1 MELADTADRDD
12 KKAACCSF
20 SSLPLLHLVSDTP
33 HHKTLH
39 GTSRP
44 LHNEVLM
51 ETVYHQTVIV
61 CFSTSTRLKDVFL
74 RTVGKQINCWT
85 DQHISVAWAAQT
97 EGLKLHFFIWG
108 ETKTPLNLKL
118 QLIPHIFLYPWHF
131 LSNSPSLCPLPSEV
145 LNRACCCVV
154 VVFGRRMLCVGLTRW
169 GSEVRFQSV
178 CQSVWT
184 VVLSNKQWLCDLT
197 SLRLSLI
204 FPLPGCWCEAV
215 RGDREMG
222 WGSWGCLS
230 VCAGWTVTDAD

>member
-12 KKAACCSF
+12 KRAACCSF
-20 SSLPLLHLVSDTP
+20 STLPLLHLVSDTP

-61 CFSTSTRLKDVFL
+61 CFSTSTRLKDVFFKN
-74 RTVGKQINCWT
+74 GWET
-85 DQHISVAWAAQT
+85 D
-97 EGLKLHFFIWG
+97 KLLNWLTHFCGVSGSNRGF
-108 ETKTPLNLKL
+108 KTTFLHLGWNWNAPKSLTSTH
-118 QLIPHIFLYPWHF
+118 PSHFLYPWHF